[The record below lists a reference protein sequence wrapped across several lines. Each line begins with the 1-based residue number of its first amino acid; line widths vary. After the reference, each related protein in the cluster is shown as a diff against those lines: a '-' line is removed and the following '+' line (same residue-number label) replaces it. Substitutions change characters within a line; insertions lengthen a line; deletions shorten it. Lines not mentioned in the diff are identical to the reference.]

1 MPIPRVSLRSRSA
14 RPRLW
19 RAVCAVAPL
28 LAGLAPRSAFAQGA
42 PTGAAAPSA
51 PADIVTLS
59 PFTVTSGTEK
69 GYLAT
74 QTLNGTRLN
83 TSLRDVGA
91 PMTVFTERLLDD
103 LAATSV
109 ADLVAFA
116 PNTDPYVGSVLD
128 TSGNGNAFLTTQSP
142 QYVTRGGS
150 TALISQD
157 FFSTPAVPPDRY
169 NAENLTFTRGPNA
182 ILFGLGNPSGAFTSA
197 TKRAQF
203 RNAYQVEL
211 RGDDH
216 GGLRAT
222 IDVNRVLVPNRLA
235 LRYAGLREDS
245 EGFREPSG
253 NEQRRHF
260 LTVRYTPF
268 RTTSLR
274 ANYEFGD
281 LTTLAIRPW
290 PSYDGISPW
299 IAAGRPLL
307 ATAGS
312 GRTPTAGIQNA
323 YGAAAQ
329 SLLVTAHTPAGT
341 VVPPMSW
348 LNQGRSANPGFP
360 NFPVLNTFRSLVNP
374 DLFPLTANVPGQGS
388 RRDLDFHTFG
398 ASWEQ
403 QITRDFFVEAAF
415 NRTLSDTVVNSSFG
429 GQNDRLYIDVNRQLP
444 NGAPNPNI
452 GMMYVDSFA
461 NILPNKV
468 IAETE
473 RLMLSYELD
482 FAKYWP
488 RAGRWL
494 GRHRVAAFGERGVS
508 NTWGSQNPSQNLTPL
523 PTANASI
530 LDLTN
535 RILFRYYLDPARGV
549 TTAGI
554 DTTAHY
560 PIVFANDPL
569 PARHAS
575 GVTPGLVAI
584 FGGTSAQNRLWTRAF
599 ASQSSFWRDRLVITF
614 GLREDTQVT
623 YRGTQTD
630 FNPWRDSRG
639 IYPNPRFFG
648 AKRYFPGSRLQVEGQ
663 THTRGAVLHALP
675 WLSLFANQSNN
686 LQPNATQRDLSG
698 GLVPNQEGDGE
709 DYGLKFNLLQGRV
722 VADVLYY
729 KNYGRNR
736 PDQTV
741 ANGLHGNFQNDIN
754 AIWTTLAAREGRP
767 EYLTNPYAYTGSV
780 WFDTNTG
787 YSDGYEGSVTANLT
801 PAWRLTVN
809 GSKRGPGETI
819 ERGPITR
826 GYLAQYLPQWKGNT
840 AWMNTPLVEGT
851 SGGGTIAT
859 AVGRLE
865 NTLASFNALAA
876 LPTDSLF
883 APEWSANLITSYDFS
898 AGSRLRGV
906 SVGAS
911 ANVRGPTVIGFAET
925 AAGVAIAD
933 RPYYA
938 RKFATTGAWISY
950 RRKLFGKVNWRLQLN
965 VRNVLDENKL
975 FPHRA
980 VDRRDGSGRPDV
992 AIYRLNEPRTF
1003 LLTSTFSL

>member
-1 MPIPRVSLRSRSA
+1 MNPPFAPVRSPASLRWPLFVALILAGRIPGWAAES
-14 RPRLW
+14 
-19 RAVCAVAPL
+19 AVAPP
-28 LAGLAPRSAFAQGA
+28 A
-42 PTGAAAPSA
+42 A

-59 PFTVTSGTEK
+59 PFTVTSETEK

-91 PMTVFTERLLDD
+91 AMSIFTERLLDD
-103 LAATSV
+103 LAATSLH
-109 ADLVAFA
+109 DLVSFA

-142 QYVTRGGS
+142 QYVTRGGN

-182 ILFGLGNPSGAFTSA
+182 ILFGLGNPAGAFTSA

-203 RNAYQVEL
+203 KDAYQVEL
-211 RGDDH
+211 RGDYN
-216 GGLRAT
+216 GGLRASV
-222 IDVNRVLVPNRLA
+222 DLNRVLVPNRLA
-235 LRYAGLREDS
+235 LRYAGLREDT

-253 NEQRRHF
+253 NSQRRHF
-260 LTVRYTPF
+260 LTARYTPF

-274 ANYEFGD
+274 AHYEFGE
-281 LTTLAIRPW
+281 LRTLAIRPW
-290 PSYDGISPW
+290 PSYDGLTPW
-299 IAAGRPLL
+299 IDAGRPLL

-312 GRTPTAGIQNA
+312 GRTPPPGIQNA

-329 SLLVTAHTPAGT
+329 SLLVTDHTPAGT
-341 VVPPMSW
+341 VVAPMSW
-348 LNQGRSANPGFP
+348 LNQGRSANPSFP
-360 NFPVLNTFRSLVNP
+360 NYPNLATFRSLVNP
-374 DLFPLTANVPGQGS
+374 DLFPLTANVPGQGA

-403 QITRDFFVEAAF
+403 QVTRDFFLEAAF
-415 NRTLSDTVVNSSFG
+415 NRTLSDTLVNSSFG
-429 GQNDRLYIDVNRQLP
+429 GQNDRLYADVNRQLP
-444 NGAPNPNI
+444 NGAPNPNV
-452 GMMYVDSFA
+452 GMIYVDSFA
-461 NILPNKV
+461 NVLPNKF
-468 IAETE
+468 IGTTE

-508 NTWGSQNPSQNLTPL
+508 DTWGSQNPSQNLTPL
-523 PTANASI
+523 PTANPSI

-535 RILFRYYLDPARGV
+535 RVLFRYYLDPARGA
-549 TTAGI
+549 TTAGLN
-554 DTTAHY
+554 TAERY
-560 PIVFANDPL
+560 PIIFAGDPL
-569 PARHAS
+569 PARHPS

-584 FGGTSAQNRLWTRAF
+584 FGGTSAQTRLWTRAF
-599 ASQSSFWRDRLVITF
+599 ASQSTFWRDRLVITF

-639 IYPNPRFFG
+639 IYPNPRLFG
-648 AKRYFPGSRLQVEGQ
+648 AQRYFPGSRLQVEGQ

-722 VADVLYY
+722 SADVLYY

-754 AIWTTLAAREGRP
+754 AIWTTLAARENRP
-767 EYLTNPYAYTGSV
+767 EYLANPYAYTGSV

-787 YSDGYEGSVTANLT
+787 FSDGYEASVTANLT

-819 ERGPITR
+819 ERGPLVR
-826 GYLAQYLPQWKGNT
+826 GYLAQYLPQWKGNA
-840 AWMNTPLVEGT
+840 AWMSTPLVEGS
-851 SGGGTIAT
+851 SGGGTIAS

-883 APEWSANLITSYDFS
+883 APEWAANLITSYDFA
-898 AGSRLRGV
+898 AGSRFRGV

-911 ANVRGPTVIGFAET
+911 ANVRGSTVIGFAET

-933 RPYYA
+933 RPFYA
-938 RKFATTGAWISY
+938 RKFATTGAWITY

-965 VRNVLDENKL
+965 VRNALDENKV

-980 VDRRDGSGRPDV
+980 VDRRDGTGRPAI

>member
-1 MPIPRVSLRSRSA
+1 MLLTNIAPGPAA
-14 RPRLW
+14 R
-19 RAVCAVAPL
+19 
-28 LAGLAPRSAFAQGA
+28 
-42 PTGAAAPSA
+42 GAAAGPAPAA
-51 PADIVTLS
+51 PADIVALS
-59 PFTVTSGTEK
+59 PFTVTSATEK

-91 PMTVFTERLLDD
+91 AMTIFTERLLDD
-103 LAATSV
+103 LAAASLN
-109 ADLVAFA
+109 DLVAFA

-142 QYVTRGGS
+142 QYVTRGGN

-182 ILFGLGNPSGAFTSA
+182 ILFGLGNPAGAFTSA

-203 RNAYQVEL
+203 KDAYQAEL

-216 GGLRAT
+216 GGLRASV
-222 IDVNRVLVPNRLA
+222 DVNRVLVPRRLA
-235 LRYAGLREDS
+235 LRYAGLREDA

-260 LTVRYTPF
+260 LTARYTPF

-274 ANYEFGD
+274 ANYEFGQ
-281 LTTLAIRPW
+281 LKTLAIRPW
-290 PSYDGISPW
+290 PSYDGVTPW
-299 IAAGRPLL
+299 IDAGRPLL

-312 GRTPTAGIQNA
+312 GRTPPAGIQNA

-329 SLLVTAHTPAGT
+329 SLLVTDHTPAGT
-341 VVPPMSW
+341 VVAPMSW
-348 LNQGRSANPGFP
+348 LNQGRSANPSFP
-360 NFPVLNTFRSLVNP
+360 NYPNLATFRSLVNP
-374 DLFPLTANVPGQGS
+374 DLFPLTANVPGQGA

-403 QITRDFFVEAAF
+403 QIGRDFFLEAAF
-415 NRTLSDTVVNSSFG
+415 NRTLSDTLVNSSFG
-429 GQNDRLYIDVNRQLP
+429 GQNDRLYVDVNRQLP
-444 NGAPNPNI
+444 NGAPNPNV
-452 GMMYVDSFA
+452 GMLYVDSFA
-461 NILPNKV
+461 NVLPNKFV
-468 IAETE
+468 GATE

-482 FAKYWP
+482 FARYWP

-494 GRHRVAAFGERGVS
+494 GRHRVAAFGERGIS
-508 NTWGSQNPSQNLTPL
+508 DNWGSQNPSQNLTPL

-535 RILFRYYLDPARGV
+535 RILFRYYLDPARGA
-549 TTAGI
+549 TTAGFN
-554 DTTAHY
+554 AAERY
-560 PIVFANDPL
+560 PVVFGGDPL
-569 PARHAS
+569 PARNAS

-584 FGGTSAQNRLWTRAF
+584 FGGTSAQTRLWTRAF
-599 ASQSSFWRDRLVITF
+599 ASQSTFWQERLVITF
-614 GLREDTQVT
+614 GMREDTQVT

-686 LQPNATQRDLSG
+686 LQPNATQRDLAG
-698 GLVPNQEGDGE
+698 RLVPNQEGDGE

-754 AIWTTLAAREGRP
+754 AIWTTLAARENKP
-767 EYLTNPYAYTGSV
+767 EYLANPYAYTGSV

-787 YSDGYEGSVTANLT
+787 YSDGYEASVTANLT

-819 ERGPITR
+819 ERGPLTR
-826 GYLAQYLPQWKGNT
+826 GYLAQYLPQWKANA
-840 AWMNTPLVEGT
+840 AWMSTPLVEGS
-851 SGGGTIAT
+851 SGGGTIAS

-883 APEWSANLITSYDFS
+883 APEWAANLITSYDF
-898 AGSRLRGV
+898 ATTSRLRGV
-906 SVGAS
+906 SLGAS

-950 RRKLFGKVNWRLQLN
+950 RRKLPGNVNWRLQLN
-965 VRNVLDENKL
+965 VRNALDENKL

-980 VDRRDGSGRPDV
+980 VDRRDGTGRPAI

-1003 LLTSTFSL
+1003 LLTSSFSL